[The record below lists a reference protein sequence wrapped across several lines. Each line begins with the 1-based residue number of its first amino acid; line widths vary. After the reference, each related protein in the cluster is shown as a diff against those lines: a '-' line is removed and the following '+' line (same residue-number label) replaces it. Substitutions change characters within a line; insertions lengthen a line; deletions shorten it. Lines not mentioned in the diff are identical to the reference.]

1 MSDKDL
7 GESIEN
13 FEEEVENL
21 KNKEF
26 RLFGIKM
33 TAMTISAAFAIIS
46 AGVGSLY
53 GAFEVYKDY
62 MEMKEQIQSYV
73 APDLSGINE
82 RLTAV
87 DKKMEGIAANVQQ
100 STEYTNE
107 IKNDLKSDIR
117 RVEKV
122 VENIERSS
130 KEQQRQVDED
140 LKTARTEMR
149 DLTRNV
155 DNGMRDARKEF
166 EKGLKETKTEIEK
179 KLKDA
184 LDNPLSSQ

>member
-7 GESIEN
+7 GEGIEN

>member
-7 GESIEN
+7 GEGIEK
-13 FEEEVENL
+13 FEEEVEGL

-46 AGVGSLY
+46 AGLGSLY

-73 APDLSGINE
+73 APDLSGFQE
-82 RLTAV
+82 QLSV
-87 DKKMEGIAANVQQ
+87 MKKDMEATKASVQEAT
-100 STEYTNE
+100 SYTNE

-122 VENIERSS
+122 VEGVERST
-130 KEQQRQVDED
+130 KEQQRQVDAD
-140 LKTARTEMR
+140 LKVARNEMR
-149 DLTRNV
+149 DLQKEV
-155 DNGMRDARKEF
+155 DR
-166 EKGLKETKTEIEK
+166 GLKEVKTDLEK
-179 KLKDA
+179 KLKEA
-184 LDNPLSSQ
+184 LDNPLAGN

>member
-1 MSDKDL
+1 MAKDL
-7 GESIEN
+7 AQELEN
-13 FEEEVENL
+13 AEEGLENL

-26 RLFGIKM
+26 RVLGFKV
-33 TAMTISAAFAIIS
+33 TFISVSALAA
-46 AGVGSLY
+46 VLGSILGGLY

-117 RVEKV
+117 R
-122 VENIERSS
+122 
-130 KEQQRQVDED
+130 
-140 LKTARTEMR
+140 
-149 DLTRNV
+149 
-155 DNGMRDARKEF
+155 
-166 EKGLKETKTEIEK
+166 
-179 KLKDA
+179 
-184 LDNPLSSQ
+184 

>member
-7 GESIEN
+7 GEGIEK
-13 FEEEVENL
+13 FEEEIEGL

-26 RLFGIKM
+26 RLFGVKM
-33 TAMTISAAFAIIS
+33 TAMTISAAFALIS
-46 AGVGSLY
+46 AGLGSLY

-87 DKKMEGIAANVQQ
+87 DEKMEGIAANVQQ

-107 IKNDLKSDIR
+107 IKNDLKGDIR
-117 RVEKV
+117 RVENV
-122 VENIERSS
+122 VEGVERST
-130 KEQQRQVDED
+130 KEQQRQVDAD
-140 LKTARTEMR
+140 LKVARNEMR
-149 DLTRNV
+149 ALQKEV
-155 DNGMRDARKEF
+155 DA
-166 EKGLKETKTEIEK
+166 GLKEVKTDLEK
-179 KLKDA
+179 KLKEA
-184 LDNPLSSQ
+184 LDNPLAGQ

>member
-7 GESIEN
+7 GEGIEK
-13 FEEEVENL
+13 FEEEIEGL

-26 RLFGIKM
+26 RLFGVKM
-33 TAMTISAAFAIIS
+33 TAMTISAAFALIS
-46 AGVGSLY
+46 AGLGSLY

-107 IKNDLKSDIR
+107 IKNDLKGDIR

-122 VENIERSS
+122 VEGVERST
-130 KEQQRQVDED
+130 KEQQRQVDAD
-140 LKTARTEMR
+140 LKTARNEMR
-149 DLTRNV
+149 DLQKEV
-155 DNGMRDARKEF
+155 DQ
-166 EKGLKETKTEIEK
+166 GLKEVRTDLEK
-179 KLKDA
+179 KLKEA
-184 LDNPLSSQ
+184 LDNPLAGQ

>member
-7 GESIEN
+7 GEGIEK
-13 FEEEVENL
+13 FEEEIEGL

-26 RLFGIKM
+26 RLFGVKM
-33 TAMTISAAFAIIS
+33 TAMTVSAAFALIS
-46 AGVGSLY
+46 AIVGSLY

-87 DKKMEGIAANVQQ
+87 DKKIEGIAANVQQ

-107 IKNDLKSDIR
+107 IKNDLKGDIR

-122 VENIERSS
+122 VEGVERST
-130 KEQQRQVDED
+130 KEQQRQVDAD
-140 LKTARTEMR
+140 LKTARNEMR
-149 DLTRNV
+149 DLQKEV
-155 DNGMRDARKEF
+155 DR
-166 EKGLKETKTEIEK
+166 GLKEVRTDLEK
-179 KLKDA
+179 KLKEA
-184 LDNPLSSQ
+184 LDNPLAGQ

>member
-7 GESIEN
+7 GEGIEK
-13 FEEEVENL
+13 FEEEIEGL

-26 RLFGIKM
+26 RLFGVKM
-33 TAMTISAAFAIIS
+33 TAMTISAAFALIS
-46 AGVGSLY
+46 AGLGSLY

-107 IKNDLKSDIR
+107 IKNDLKGDIR
-117 RVEKV
+117 RVEGV
-122 VENIERSS
+122 VEGIERST
-130 KEQQRQVDED
+130 KEQQRQVDAD
-140 LKTARTEMR
+140 LKVARNEMR
-149 DLTRNV
+149 DLQKEV
-155 DNGMRDARKEF
+155 DQ
-166 EKGLKETKTEIEK
+166 GLKEVRTDLEK
-179 KLKDA
+179 KLKEA
-184 LDNPLSSQ
+184 LDNPLAGQ

>member
-7 GESIEN
+7 GEGIEK
-13 FEEEVENL
+13 FEEEIEGL

-26 RLFGIKM
+26 RLFGVKM
-33 TAMTISAAFAIIS
+33 TAMTVSAAFALIS
-46 AGVGSLY
+46 AGLGSLY

-107 IKNDLKSDIR
+107 IKNDLKGDIR
-117 RVEKV
+117 RVEGV
-122 VENIERSS
+122 VEGVERST
-130 KEQQRQVDED
+130 KEQQRQVDAD
-140 LKTARTEMR
+140 LKTARNEMR
-149 DLTRNV
+149 DLQKEV
-155 DNGMRDARKEF
+155 DQ
-166 EKGLKETKTEIEK
+166 GLKEVRTDLEK
-179 KLKDA
+179 KLKEA
-184 LDNPLSSQ
+184 LDNPLAGQ

>member
-7 GESIEN
+7 GEGIEK
-13 FEEEVENL
+13 FEEEIEGL

-26 RLFGIKM
+26 RLFGVKM

-46 AGVGSLY
+46 AGLGSLY

-87 DKKMEGIAANVQQ
+87 DKKMEGIAANVEQ

-122 VENIERSS
+122 VEGVERST
-130 KEQQRQVDED
+130 KQQQREVYID
-140 LKTARTEMR
+140 LKMARDEMR
-149 DLTRNV
+149 DLQKEV
-155 DNGMRDARKEF
+155 DR
-166 EKGLKETKTEIEK
+166 GLKEVRTDLEK
-179 KLKDA
+179 KLKEA
-184 LDNPLSSQ
+184 LDNPLAGQ

>member
-7 GESIEN
+7 GEGIEK
-13 FEEEVENL
+13 FEEEIEGL

-26 RLFGIKM
+26 RLFGVKM
-33 TAMTISAAFAIIS
+33 TAMTVSAAFALIS
-46 AGVGSLY
+46 AGLGSLY

-87 DKKMEGIAANVQQ
+87 DKKMEGIAANVEQ

-122 VENIERSS
+122 VEGVERST
-130 KEQQRQVDED
+130 KQQQREVYID
-140 LKTARTEMR
+140 LKMARDEMR
-149 DLTRNV
+149 DLQ
-155 DNGMRDARKEF
+155 KEADR
-166 EKGLKETKTEIEK
+166 GLKEVRTDLEK
-179 KLKDA
+179 KLKEA
-184 LDNPLSSQ
+184 LDNPLAGQ

>member
-1 MSDKDL
+1 MADL
-7 GESIEN
+7 GEGLDK
-13 FEEEVENL
+13 FEEEVEGL

-33 TAMTISAAFAIIS
+33 TAMTISAAFALIS
-46 AGVGSLY
+46 AGLGSLY

-100 STEYTNE
+100 STDYTNE
-107 IKNDLKSDIR
+107 IKNDLKGDIR
-117 RVEKV
+117 RIENV
-122 VENIERSS
+122 VEGVERSN
-130 KEQQRQVDED
+130 KEQQRQVDAD
-140 LKTARTEMR
+140 LKVARNEMR
-149 DLTRNV
+149 ALQKEV
-155 DNGMRDARKEF
+155 DA
-166 EKGLKETKTEIEK
+166 GLKEVKTDLEK
-179 KLKDA
+179 KLKEA
-184 LDNPLSSQ
+184 LDNPLAGQ

>member
-7 GESIEN
+7 GEGIEK
-13 FEEEVENL
+13 FEEEIEGL

-26 RLFGIKM
+26 RLFGVKM
-33 TAMTISAAFAIIS
+33 TAMTISAAFALIS
-46 AGVGSLY
+46 AGLGSLY

-107 IKNDLKSDIR
+107 IKNDLKGDIR

-122 VENIERSS
+122 VEGVERSN
-130 KEQQRQVDED
+130 KEQQRQVDAD
-140 LKTARTEMR
+140 LKVARTEMR
-149 DLTRNV
+149 DLQKEV
-155 DNGMRDARKEF
+155 DR
-166 EKGLKETKTEIEK
+166 GLKEVRTDLEK
-179 KLKDA
+179 KLKEA
-184 LDNPLSSQ
+184 LDNPLAGQ

>member
-7 GESIEN
+7 GEGIEK
-13 FEEEVENL
+13 FEEEIEGL

-26 RLFGIKM
+26 RLFGVKM
-33 TAMTISAAFAIIS
+33 TAMTISAAFALIS
-46 AGVGSLY
+46 AGLGSLY

-107 IKNDLKSDIR
+107 IKNDLKGDIR
-117 RVEKV
+117 RVEGV
-122 VENIERSS
+122 VEGVERST
-130 KEQQRQVDED
+130 KEQQRQVDAD
-140 LKTARTEMR
+140 LKTARNEMR
-149 DLTRNV
+149 DLQKEV
-155 DNGMRDARKEF
+155 DQ
-166 EKGLKETKTEIEK
+166 GLKEVRTDLEK
-179 KLKDA
+179 KLKEA
-184 LDNPLSSQ
+184 LDNPLAGL

>member
-7 GESIEN
+7 GEGIEK
-13 FEEEVENL
+13 FEEEIDGL

-26 RLFGIKM
+26 RLFGVKM

-46 AGVGSLY
+46 AGLGSLY

-107 IKNDLKSDIR
+107 IKNDLKGDIR

-122 VENIERSS
+122 VEGVERSN
-130 KEQQRQVDED
+130 KEQQRQVDAD
-140 LKTARTEMR
+140 LKVARTEMR
-149 DLTRNV
+149 DLQKEV
-155 DNGMRDARKEF
+155 DR
-166 EKGLKETKTEIEK
+166 GLKEVRTDLEK
-179 KLKDA
+179 KLKEA
-184 LDNPLSSQ
+184 LDNPLAGQ

>member
-7 GESIEN
+7 GEGIEK

-33 TAMTISAAFAIIS
+33 TAITVSAAFALIS
-46 AGVGSLY
+46 AIVGSLY

-62 MEMKEQIQSYV
+62 MEMKEQIQNYV
-73 APDLSGINE
+73 APDLSSINE
-82 RLTAV
+82 RLTAL
-87 DKKMEGIAANVQQ
+87 DKKIEGIAANVQQ

-107 IKNDLKSDIR
+107 IKNDLKGDIR

-122 VENIERSS
+122 VEGVERST
-130 KEQQRQVDED
+130 KEQQRQVDAD
-140 LKTARTEMR
+140 LKVARNEMR
-149 DLTRNV
+149 DLQKEV
-155 DNGMRDARKEF
+155 DR
-166 EKGLKETKTEIEK
+166 GLKEVRTDLEK
-179 KLKDA
+179 KLKEA
-184 LDNPLSSQ
+184 LDNPLAGK